1 MTTFQIATLWAAGI
15 QSAIT
20 LMVGSVQCLMI
31 WKGLKQMERASEF
44 RERESAR
51 RHEEV
56 IKNHAE
62 SMTALKALIEQ
73 TGK

>member
-20 LMVGSVQCLMI
+20 LMVGSVQCLLI
-31 WKGLKQMERASEF
+31 WKGLRQMERASEF

-51 RHEEV
+51 RHEE
-56 IKNHAE
+56 
-62 SMTALKALIEQ
+62 SMTALKALIER
-73 TGK
+73 TSK

>member
-31 WKGLKQMERASEF
+31 WKGLRQMEPRLGVSGK
-44 RERESAR
+44 RERE
-51 RHEEV
+51 
-56 IKNHAE
+56 
-62 SMTALKALIEQ
+62 TA
-73 TGK
+73 